1 MWEPE
6 LNLLA
11 LSYRLVYGVVGGY
24 VTARFAPHSPM
35 KHARAVGMIGFVLSC
50 IGTPAAFYVGMGPMW
65 YPALLA
71 ISALPCALLGGALA
85 RRRNA

>member
-24 VTARFAPHSPM
+24 VSARFAPHSPM

-50 IGTPAAFYVGMGPMW
+50 LGALAAFSMEMGPMW
-65 YPALLA
+65 YPVLLA
-71 ISALPCALLGGALA
+71 ISALPCAWLGGALA